1 MYDTIVKAIKE
12 RRISGLKFDEW
23 FYDKTEPFVQKIG
36 AVIKA
41 IAALV
46 LCLLGLGVVLFVVYW
61 VGKAILGFIKYYSQ
75 FA

>member
-12 RRISGLKFDEW
+12 RRILGLKFDEW
-23 FYDKTEPFVQKIG
+23 LYDKTEPFVQ
-36 AVIKA
+36 VIKA
-41 IAALV
+41 IAAIV